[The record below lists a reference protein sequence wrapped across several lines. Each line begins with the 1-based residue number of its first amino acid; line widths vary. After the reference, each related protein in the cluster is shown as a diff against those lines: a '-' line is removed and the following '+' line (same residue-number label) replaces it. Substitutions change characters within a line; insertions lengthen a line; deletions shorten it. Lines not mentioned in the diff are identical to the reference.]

1 VRPRLI
7 IALAALLAT
16 PLLTNAAQRPRPN
29 ITVAS
34 GDQVFTHIAD
44 GDQWTT
50 SFTLINID
58 TSPANYTLSFYD
70 DNGNP
75 LSLGISGLGTAT
87 DISGTLPVNGSVV
100 YQTTGGVGVLQGWA
114 YLAYDHVIA
123 GTAVF
128 TRRLPGN
135 AVDFEAAVPLESQ
148 FQDRFV
154 IAFDNAGGYYTGIAL
169 VNASSGRTETVSVTF
184 RDETGAAF
192 LLDSFVMG
200 PNTHT
205 AFLVDDT
212 YPATAGV
219 RGVVEFSTNDSAA
232 QLAGLGLRFNP
243 TGSFTSTSPFSAVG
257 W

>member
-1 VRPRLI
+1 VRLRLI
-7 IALAALLAT
+7 TGLAAMLAA

-29 ITVAS
+29 VTVAS

-70 DNGNP
+70 DNGTP
-75 LSLGISGLGTAT
+75 LRLGISGLGPAT
-87 DISGTLPVNGSVV
+87 EISGTLPVNGSVV
-100 YQTTGGVGVLQGWA
+100 LQTTGGVGVLQGWA
-114 YLAYDHVIA
+114 YLSYDRVIA

-128 TRRLPGN
+128 TSRQPGN
-135 AVDFEAAVPLESQ
+135 PVDFEAAVPLESQ

-154 IAFDNAGGYYTGIAL
+154 IAFDNSGGFFTGIAL
-169 VNASSGRTETVSVTF
+169 VNASSSRTETVSVAF
-184 RDETGAAF
+184 RDETGTVF
-192 LLDSFVMG
+192 LLDSFVMR
-200 PNTHT
+200 PMTHT

-243 TGSFTSTSPFSAVG
+243 TGSFTSTSPFSGVN